1 MLTGTFVIESIFN
14 IKLLPGGKF
23 QRGAEIENRS
33 GRLRAACE
41 ALAARGINIHT
52 LCLADSRDFGIL
64 RLIVAD
70 PPAGKAAL
78 ENAGIPVD
86 RLDAVIVATSTPDLT
101 FPSVATMVQAGL
113 GMQRGFAY
121 DIQAVCAG
129 FVYALAN
136 ADAMIRAGLAD
147 RVLVIGA
154 ETFSRIMDWTDRS
167 TCVLFGDGA
176 GAVVLEAA
184 EGAGTAA
191 DQGILATDLNSDGRY
206 RDLLYVDG
214 GVASTGTSGHLRMQG
229 NLVFRHAVEKLAQ
242 TAHHALEKAGLSYK
256 DITPV
261 YLPPADA
268 RAAFQRGAIDAW
280 VIWDPFLAEVET
292 NAKARQIRNA
302 EGLVPHYTF
311 YLASRK
317 FADTYPDTAKQ
328 VVDELGKLS
337 EWANGHQDDAAG
349 ILSTSTG
356 LDKAIWLKTL
366 ARLPYGAERMTPAV
380 YNEQQALA
388 DTFTRIGLLPV
399 KVDVRSATWSLDKP

>member
-1 MLTGTFVIESIFN
+1 MSNRFRPAW
-14 IKLLPGGKF
+14 LLV
-23 QRGAEIENRS
+23 
-33 GRLRAACE
+33 LAALSTS
-41 ALAARGINIHT
+41 ALAKAPETVNIGYQKANIFALLKYRGT
-52 LCLADSRDFGIL
+52 LDESLKKQGIAVRWVEFPAGPQMREGLNVGSIDLADLAHSPANPKTEAIVVPEQSA
-64 RLIVAD
+64 IHSVAD
-70 PPAGKAAL
+70 LKGKRVGL
-78 ENAGIPVD
+78 NKGSDVNY
-86 RLDAVIVATSTPDLT
+86 LLVA
-101 FPSVATMVQAGL
+101 
-113 GMQRGFAY
+113 
-121 DIQAVCAG
+121 
-129 FVYALAN
+129 
-136 ADAMIRAGLAD
+136 
-147 RVLVIGA
+147 
-154 ETFSRIMDWTDRS
+154 
-167 TCVLFGDGA
+167 
-176 GAVVLEAA
+176 
-184 EGAGTAA
+184 
-191 DQGILATDLNSDGRY
+191 
-206 RDLLYVDG
+206 
-214 GVASTGTSGHLRMQG
+214 
-229 NLVFRHAVEKLAQ
+229 
-242 TAHHALEKAGLSYK
+242 ALEKAGLSYK

-317 FADTYPDTAKQ
+317 FADTYPETAKQ

-337 EWANGHQDDAAG
+337 AWANSHQDEAAG
-349 ILSTSTG
+349 LLSTSTG